1 MGVALFT
8 SLALALTW
16 TPNLSQYFIK
26 SHAPS
31 SEAKNDLSD
40 EESLE
45 QLLAAED
52 RSLGKYFR
60 RIVDFHQRWLQRAL
74 AKPWWLAGLSALLI
88 ASSYLCYRVSGTD
101 LMPEMD
107 EGGFTLDYWT
117 PAGASLSETN
127 RMILHIEQIIK
138 SVKEVE
144 STSRRTGSELG
155 LAAVTEANRGDVLV
169 KLNKDRKRDI
179 DEVMEDVRQ
188 QLAQQEPG
196 VRVEFVQV
204 LQDMI
209 GDLTSEPE
217 PIQIKLFSQN
227 PGELESW
234 APRVADAIRKID
246 G

>member
-26 SHAPS
+26 SSVSPK
-31 SEAKNDLSD
+31 AKTDLSGNNFRNDLSGNDSPENALSD

-60 RIVDFHQRWLQRAL
+60 RIVEFHQHWLQRAL

-117 PAGASLSETN
+117 PTGASHSAHRADRQGGPGGREHFAAN
-127 RMILHIEQIIK
+127 RDGTWAGCSHRSQ
-138 SVKEVE
+138 
-144 STSRRTGSELG
+144 SRRHFGQAE
-155 LAAVTEANRGDVLV
+155 AAVRAF
-169 KLNKDRKRDI
+169 
-179 DEVMEDVRQ
+179 
-188 QLAQQEPG
+188 QLA
-196 VRVEFVQV
+196 
-204 LQDMI
+204 
-209 GDLTSEPE
+209 
-217 PIQIKLFSQN
+217 LFGHL
-227 PGELESW
+227 PH
-234 APRVADAIRKID
+234 PRH
-246 G
+246 